1 MARREALQQQRVK
14 AGYSQES
21 LAEKLTVSARAV
33 RTWEAGTSTPVADQ
47 RRPLADALHV
57 TIDQLDRLLAG
68 LPITDELQS
77 SQSVNETPATD
88 SRSSWINDARPSQHG
103 HLDRPRIA
111 GQSPIDT
118 DGASPD
124 SVRNRINRGSA
135 ADVAEHVRLSQEQWL
150 KVRQAAG
157 ARGRELAELAAWLYP
172 PEIRAPGGHVLAG
185 PGWLLEHPVELDSV
199 RVEFSDAP
207 SPTPRFGPID
217 HVVPLTGRGE
227 RYAGY
232 SRAVR
237 DLVRPRL
244 LENRLSYRLV
254 GISRHDALTLTFG
267 TTTYFEVFDVREALA
282 HEFKA
287 AWVASGGA
295 LPEWSALPL
304 RSAIGDPFDPGRLL
318 MSPGINTLTIR
329 RGARSDHRFVLHE
342 RDGRAVADGRNI
354 ASLMPAGEFQPSSVA
369 AVDIRNDFSLW
380 RNIMREFSEEFLGN
394 PEHDGNG
401 PRSIAYAMEEPFV
414 SLEAARAAGRL
425 RLWHYGLIMDPLR
438 LGTNQRTVAVIDDN
452 TFDELFGDM
461 VMTNDEGRVVAMD
474 GRVGVP
480 FTADA
485 IDRLE
490 PRLTSGALTL
500 LRLAWKDRDLLL
512 SA

>member
-1 MARREALQQQRVK
+1 MARRKALQQQRVR

-21 LAEKLTVSARAV
+21 LAEKLAVSARAV
-33 RTWEAGTSTPVADQ
+33 RTWEAGTNTPAADQ
-47 RRPLADALHV
+47 RRPLADALHITV
-57 TIDQLDRLLAG
+57 DQLDLLLAG
-68 LPITDELQS
+68 LPTHDEP
-77 SQSVNETPATD
+77 QSVQSEVEAAEGD
-88 SRSSWINDARPSQHG
+88 FRPSWSSDPGPSPHEHSGRPERHG
-103 HLDRPRIA
+103 RTPLDAEGNR
-111 GQSPIDT
+111 SPAVHARV
-118 DGASPD
+118 GA
-124 SVRNRINRGSA
+124 RSA
-135 ADVAEHVRLSQEQWL
+135 VVAERVRRSQEEWL
-150 KVRQAAG
+150 NVRQAPG

-172 PEIRAPGGHVLAG
+172 PQMRAPGGHVLIG

-207 SPTPRFGPID
+207 HPTPGFGPID
-217 HVVPLTGRGE
+217 HVVPLTSRGQ

-244 LENRLSYRLV
+244 LENRLSYRLL
-254 GISRHDALTLTFG
+254 GITRHDALTLTFG
-267 TTTYFEVFDVREALA
+267 TTTYFEVFDVKEALA
-282 HEFKA
+282 HEFKV
-287 AWVASGGA
+287 AWLACGGA

-304 RSAIGDPFDPGRLL
+304 RSAIGDPFDPDRLL

-329 RGARSDHRFVLHE
+329 RGARGDHRFVLHE
-342 RDGRAVADGRNI
+342 RDGKAVADGRNI

-369 AVDIRNDFSLW
+369 AVDIHNDFSLW

-401 PRSIAYAMEEPFV
+401 PRSIDYATEEPFV

-452 TFDELFGDM
+452 TFDELFGGM
-461 VMTNDEGRVVAMD
+461 VMANDEGRVVAMN

-480 FTADA
+480 FTEDA

-500 LRLAWKDRDLLL
+500 LRLAWKDRHLLL
-512 SA
+512 S